1 MAREY
6 NEVKFDPILRTFH
19 SETAMD
25 IRTNHELVSS
35 DVKDVPG
42 ATSIKNII
50 SLTQAQYNAI
60 SSPDA
65 NTFYVITP

>member
-6 NEVKFDPILRTFH
+6 NEVKFDPLLKRFH

-25 IRTNHELVSS
+25 VRTEHELVQS
-35 DVKDVPG
+35 DVSDVSG
-42 ATSIKNII
+42 ATRITNII

-60 SSPDA
+60 SSPEAD
-65 NTFYVITP
+65 TLYIVI

>member
-6 NEVKFDPILRTFH
+6 NEVKFDPLLKRFH

-25 IRTNHELVSS
+25 VRTEHELVQS
-35 DVKDVPG
+35 DVSDVSG
-42 ATSIKNII
+42 ATRIANII

-60 SSPDA
+60 SSPEAD
-65 NTFYVITP
+65 TLYIVI